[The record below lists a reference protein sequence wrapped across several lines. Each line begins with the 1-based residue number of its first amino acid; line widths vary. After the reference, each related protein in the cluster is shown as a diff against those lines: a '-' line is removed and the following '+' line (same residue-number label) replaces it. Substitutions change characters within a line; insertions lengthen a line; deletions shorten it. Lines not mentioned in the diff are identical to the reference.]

1 MTEER
6 KLLAKMI
13 DKSCYMMGYVSE
25 FYEGKEATE
34 AVIRWHNAG
43 EGALHLWCSACGYY
57 LEDFTTE
64 LECLDSTR
72 DAMLSKINRKDASCN
87 DQ

>member
-6 KLLAKMI
+6 KVLVKML
-13 DKSCYMMGYVSE
+13 DRACQMMDFVSE
-25 FYEGKEATE
+25 YYDGQKARE
-34 AVIRWHNAG
+34 AVIRWHNT
-43 EGALHLWCSACGYY
+43 GAFALQLWCSAYDY
-57 LEDFTTE
+57 DLLDFETKLER
-64 LECLDSTR
+64 LDSKR